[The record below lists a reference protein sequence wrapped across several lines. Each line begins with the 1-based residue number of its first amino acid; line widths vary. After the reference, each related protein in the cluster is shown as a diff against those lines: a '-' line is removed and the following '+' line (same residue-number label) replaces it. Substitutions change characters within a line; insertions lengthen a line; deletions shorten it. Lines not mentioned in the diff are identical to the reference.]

1 MKCKTFTIIKCF
13 ILLIIGY
20 FLGVFFPLVLGS
32 TSFSDEPMTKGEY
45 YGNIINFFV
54 AFGTCSTVIIAL
66 FLDEIRSLF
75 KKVTFEIK
83 LYNEDAI
90 EEVEDIKGTK
100 KAKRYYNAIEFFNK
114 GNINAQNCE
123 LYLESAKFISDTT
136 SILLTVENNPINWN
150 NNSNIVYIPRQG
162 KKVLPLFEI
171 LAPQKQSTPEG
182 KIDVIPAV
190 LNILGLKK
198 IEAKAGK
205 WELIYCL
212 YTTNSK
218 PKKFKYNVEW
228 KGSWEERQTEMK
240 DILKMNLEIL

>member
-1 MKCKTFTIIKCF
+1 M
-13 ILLIIGY
+13 
-20 FLGVFFPLVLGS
+20 
-32 TSFSDEPMTKGEY
+32 
-45 YGNIINFFV
+45 
-54 AFGTCSTVIIAL
+54 
-66 FLDEIRSLF
+66 
-75 KKVTFEIK
+75 
-83 LYNEDAI
+83 
-90 EEVEDIKGTK
+90 
-100 KAKRYYNAIEFFNK
+100 
-114 GNINAQNCE
+114 
-123 LYLESAKFISDTT
+123 
-136 SILLTVENNPINWN
+136 ENNPINWN